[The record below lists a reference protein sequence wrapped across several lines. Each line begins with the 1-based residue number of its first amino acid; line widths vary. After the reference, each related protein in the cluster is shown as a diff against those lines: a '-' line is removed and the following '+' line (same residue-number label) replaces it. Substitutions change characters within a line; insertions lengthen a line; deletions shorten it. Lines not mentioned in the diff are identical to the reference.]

1 MMNEI
6 TVLAFGVL
14 TDILG
19 KKSFVVNDIS
29 STDELKTKLETEFP
43 RLKTVSYT
51 VAVNKQVVTNSTQ
64 LDSNTT
70 VALLP
75 PFSGG

>member
-1 MMNEI
+1 MHSI
-6 TVLAFGVL
+6 TVLAFGVI

-19 KKSFVVNDIS
+19 TSRLETAGIG
-29 STDELKTKLETEFP
+29 STEELKEKLETQFP
-43 RLKTVSYT
+43 RLKNIAYIM
-51 VAVNKQVVTNSTQ
+51 AVNKQIATTSTT
-64 LDSNTT
+64 LTEGAT